1 MASATESFCSRNQPF
16 GFFPSK
22 VRPKVAPRW
31 AFQLHLALAGITIF
45 SRCGGSRWGVD
56 RRGWSHQA
64 ARGIEPPG
72 FRDSQRLVV
81 GYGNYWGGSVPTAS
95 CPPLAAHCSLLSSML
110 SQVADGCAG
119 TCIVI
124 GVPAHRW
131 LVERFRLLEFDYAD
145 MTRRCALLSRMEA
158 TPLRMFSQP
167 CSWHSR
173 KRS

>member
-1 MASATESFCSRNQPF
+1 MASATESFRSRNQPF

-31 AFQLHLALAGITIF
+31 AFQLDLALAGITIF
-45 SRCGGSRWGVD
+45 SPLLGIAAPLD
-56 RRGWSHQA
+56 RRGWWHQ
-64 ARGIEPPG
+64 EL
-72 FRDSQRLVV
+72 LVALSLLVFVTATV
-81 GYGNYWGGSVPTAS
+81 GCGLRQLLGRERPTARVRPWRRTVP
-95 CPPLAAHCSLLSSML
+95 CLFHALS
-110 SQVADGCAG
+110 GCRS
-119 TCIVI
+119 VRWNLHRF

-131 LVERFRLLEFDYAD
+131 LVERFSLVEFDYAD

>member
-22 VRPKVAPRW
+22 VRQRVAPRW
-31 AFQLHLALAGITIF
+31 AFQLDLALAGITIF

-81 GYGNYWGGSVPTAS
+81 GYGNYWGGSVPLPGGTLL
-95 CPPLAAHCSLLSSML
+95 LALFHASML
-110 SQVADGCAG
+110 TQVADGW
-119 TCIVI
+119 VRWNLHRF

-131 LVERFRLLEFDYAD
+131 LVERSAWLNST
-145 MTRRCALLSRMEA
+145 MPT
-158 TPLRMFSQP
+158 
-167 CSWHSR
+167 
-173 KRS
+173 